1 VAQSFSKNSGL
12 YGERVGV
19 LHMVALETETAVKV
33 TPLLTQLS
41 RAEITSCPSYGARI
55 IATILSNPT
64 LYDQWLQDLVT
75 MSERMK
81 SMRKALYQGLQRRSV
96 RGSWEHLL
104 TDV

>member
-1 VAQSFSKNSGL
+1 MV
-12 YGERVGV
+12 V
-19 LHMVALETETAVKV
+19 LKTETAAKV

-55 IATILSNPT
+55 VAKILSNAT
-64 LYDQWLQDLVT
+64 LFDQWLQDLVT
-75 MSERMK
+75 ISERMK